1 MGFRA
6 SSVLS
11 LVSVGLLVAA
21 CGGSDGGSAVG
32 GEGATAGAGGSA
44 AGSGGDAGSGN
55 AGSGNAGSGGQAGSA
70 GAGGDAGSGNA
81 GSAAGGSAGNGGSAG
96 AASGGTGG
104 VEEDTTPPR
113 IIDALPADGEAGVRE
128 DAKIVITFSEPMDQA
143 ATETAYESPD
153 ISAGEVT
160 MEWNA
165 AGDVLTITPN
175 APLPYAN
182 AGDRAVAALEFAY
195 KINTSATDLAGN
207 PLAADPEYHFTT
219 ARRCTRA
226 LEPVASLTGLVSS
239 NGYDATNDIIVGDG
253 SANQE
258 YRGFLT
264 LDMSKLPDGI
274 LEFESAK
281 LHVDQE
287 SITGTPYLSLGSV
300 QLHEAD
306 FATLDMTA
314 FNAASLNNLGVLAS
328 EKRLD
333 TKSVDVVR
341 TLAADYSQRTSLGDL
356 SQFRLQF
363 STPISFDS
371 AADNAH
377 FDLTT
382 LGMDVTYLAE

>member
-55 AGSGNAGSGGQAGSA
+55 AGSGGQAGSA

-104 VEEDTTPPR
+104 VEEDITPPR

-143 ATETAYESPD
+143 ATEAAYESPD
-153 ISAGEVT
+153 ISAGQVT

-175 APLPYAN
+175 APLPYVN

-207 PLAADPEYHFTT
+207 SLAADPEYRFTT

-281 LHVDQE
+281 LQ
-287 SITGTPYLSLGSV
+287 STRRAS
-300 QLHEAD
+300 
-306 FATLDMTA
+306 TA
-314 FNAASLNNLGVLAS
+314 
-328 EKRLD
+328 R
-333 TKSVDVVR
+333 R
-341 TLAADYSQRTSLGDL
+341 T
-356 SQFRLQF
+356 
-363 STPISFDS
+363 
-371 AADNAH
+371 
-377 FDLTT
+377 
-382 LGMDVTYLAE
+382 